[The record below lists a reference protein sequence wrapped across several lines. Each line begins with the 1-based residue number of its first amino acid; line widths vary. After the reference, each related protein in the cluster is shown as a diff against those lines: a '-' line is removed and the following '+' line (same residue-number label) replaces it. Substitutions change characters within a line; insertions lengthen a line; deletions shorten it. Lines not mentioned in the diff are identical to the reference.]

1 MKKLLAIFIAL
12 VIMAALTLPMAAM
25 QIFIQVNISTGS
37 EYIALEVEPTDRIE
51 DIKDLIFERTG
62 ITPSMQILTFGDRTL
77 EEGNT
82 LQDYSIQKDSTIKL
96 TTRKKLTTITY
107 QVAPT
112 YTVTIPAAV
121 TLGESATIS
130 AENVVVEKGKQV
142 EVILTDA
149 NDFKVTTAQ
158 GAALPFSVKNG
169 DTAISEGDTILAV
182 NPTSGKT
189 GSASLTFSATEE
201 VKFAGDYTATLVFT
215 IAVRDDGTI

>member
-62 ITPSMQILTFGDRTL
+62 IAPSMQILTFGDRTL

-130 AENVVVEKGKQV
+130 AENVVVEKGKQFLIYIKL
-142 EVILTDA
+142 E
-149 NDFKVTTAQ
+149 
-158 GAALPFSVKNG
+158 
-169 DTAISEGDTILAV
+169 
-182 NPTSGKT
+182 
-189 GSASLTFSATEE
+189 
-201 VKFAGDYTATLVFT
+201 
-215 IAVRDDGTI
+215 

>member
-25 QIFIQVNISTGS
+25 QIFIQVNIATGS
-37 EYIALEVEPTDRIE
+37 DYITLDVEPTDRIE

-62 ITPSMQILTFGDRTL
+62 IAPSMQILTFGDTTL
-77 EEGNT
+77 DEGNT

-96 TTRKKLTTITY
+96 STSKKLTTITY

-149 NDFKVTTAQ
+149 NDFKVTTPQ
-158 GAALPFSVKNG
+158 GAELGYTVKSGETTVN
-169 DTAISEGDTILAV
+169 EGDAVLTV
-182 NPTSGKT
+182 NPDNGKT
-189 GSASLTFSATEE
+189 GETTLTFSATEE